1 MCKAQVRIPFF
12 WEMEMKIL
20 LNNLSVVMLL
30 YDCKSS
36 YIFNKMNRLIFV
48 MDMWIL
54 YRIGIASDVDVI
66 YSIP

>member
-1 MCKAQVRIPFF
+1 MCKARVRIPFF

-30 YDCKSS
+30 YNCKPS

>member
-1 MCKAQVRIPFF
+1 
-12 WEMEMKIL
+12 MKIL

-30 YDCKSS
+30 YNCNSS

-66 YSIP
+66 YSIR